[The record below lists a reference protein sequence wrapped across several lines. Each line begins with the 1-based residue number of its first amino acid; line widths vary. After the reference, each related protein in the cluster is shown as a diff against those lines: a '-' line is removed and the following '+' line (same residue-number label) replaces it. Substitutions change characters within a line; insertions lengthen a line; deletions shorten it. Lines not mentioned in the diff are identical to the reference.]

1 LDKLVHNFRL
11 TVRLSV
17 LGDGR
22 LQDDPGEFCKLPGE
36 LCYKLGT
43 TIGCDYFG
51 DSMNPPDMHKI
62 QICQFS
68 GRAGFSGREAE
79 KPFAQAIYHHQ
90 NGVVVVLVRG
100 K

>member
-1 LDKLVHNFRL
+1 LNKLVHNFRL

-17 LGDGR
+17 LSGGR
-22 LQDDPGEFCKLPGE
+22 LQGDFDQFGKLPEE

-43 TIGCDYFG
+43 TVGCDRFR
-51 DSMNPPDMHKI
+51 DPINPPDVHKI

-79 KPFAQAIYHHQ
+79 RPFVQAIYYH
-90 NGVVVVLVRG
+90 
-100 K
+100 